1 MNDYYVYVYWRLD
14 TNEPFYVGKGKGN
27 RWRRLDRNNKHF
39 IRIINKHSIAVEII
53 KNNLTEKEANDI
65 ECWLINELVFEY
77 GYSIDIEGNRSEEKG
92 CHLVNCTWGGEGASG
107 YKHTEEN
114 KKRISKS
121 CKLSW
126 ENEEL
131 KKKVSARNVKRWEEN
146 ENYRKKMH
154 EKLRGENNPMYGKHH
169 SEETKKKMSEAMKGK
184 YVGENNPMYGKNA
197 YEGKT
202 KEEMEQIGKKI
213 SEKSKGKN
221 NGNAKSVIC
230 LTTKKIF
237 YTVQDAMN
245 EYNIKGTSGIG
256 KVCKGKRKYCGK
268 HNGQK
273 LIWKYLVWKHNK
285 KYRIKSIKQIINNI

>member
-1 MNDYYVYVYWRLD
+1 MNDYYVYIYWRLD
-14 TNEPFYVGKGKGN
+14 TNEPFYVGKGRGN

-77 GYSIDIEGNRSEEKG
+77 GYSIDIPNNRSKEHG
-92 CHLVNCTWGGEGASG
+92 CHLVNATWGGEGASG

-154 EKLRGENNPMYGKHH
+154 EKLRGENNPMYGK
-169 SEETKKKMSEAMKGK
+169 
-184 YVGENNPMYGKNA
+184 NA

-221 NGNAKSVIC
+221 NGNAKSIIC

-245 EYNIKGTSGIG
+245 EYNIKGTSDIG